1 MNSNAQFA
9 QRLMG
14 SIETSM
20 QMVIFQLQIVANA
33 MCQRSAFSASPALLS
48 KVLDG
53 VKMLKLST
61 TIIHRLCATPKSTLN
76 VAMYLRGSVR
86 SMLVGEPLWRIA
98 RKRCLVLLAGLCLA
112 IATPAQAT
120 KDATKKPSIDSLKLY
135 AHSRIIDWKEM
146 KCFDILITKESNWR
160 VEAINPN
167 GNHFGLGQMRNTKYR
182 NLDGFRMIDWTL
194 RYIDHRYSGQICNGA
209 LAHWRKHGW
218 H

>member
-1 MNSNAQFA
+1 M
-9 QRLMG
+9 
-14 SIETSM
+14 I
-20 QMVIFQLQIVANA
+20 
-33 MCQRSAFSASPALLS
+33 
-48 KVLDG
+48 
-53 VKMLKLST
+53 KLST
-61 TIIHRLCATPKSTLN
+61 GFVHRLLGTPKRTLN
-76 VAMYLRGSVR
+76 VALYLTYSVR

-120 KDATKKPSIDSLKLY
+120 NDATTKPSIDSLKLY
-135 AHSRIIDWKEM
+135 AHSRIVNYKEFQ
-146 KCFDILITKESNWR
+146 CFHYLIQRESNWR

-194 RYIDHRYSGQICNGA
+194 RYIDHRYQGKICNGA
-209 LAHWRKHGW
+209 LAHWKKHGW